1 MAIRRNS
8 FSPFPCGFVEK
19 QRRFIRIIVRC
30 KKSNIFAKHF
40 GRERQMIKEINIINF
55 KSIVDLTLDL
65 GRFNVIIGANGCGKT
80 NILEA
85 IAFAAAAN
93 MRKLDNEFLINRDL
107 RLAKP
112 ELMVNAFEEGSYEM
126 NEGPLKEFSD
136 GVFYVGISEEGK
148 KNRQVAVAH
157 NSFENKWV
165 NMSPYVNR
173 EDYELIKKVQGT
185 GLDEEV
191 MDDNLEVIRRNRPED
206 FYRLIALFQTPKSE
220 INSFLIYH
228 PTEKHLKEVKDSP
241 IFPLGIR
248 GEGLLQYLK
257 DKSQQSEYKGMFES
271 INEGLGMLDWFDGV
285 IVPVDLLNNEYKL
298 SIGDIYLRDSM
309 HFFDQRSTNEGF
321 MFLLF
326 YLTLFNSKD
335 TPPFFSIDNIETA
348 LNPRLCTELIS
359 RLIHTTKEK
368 NKQVIVTTHSP
379 FVLDGLDLSDDE
391 VRLFVARRDI
401 DGHTRIERVIYR
413 EDRNMPLSE
422 LWMSGLIGGLPDN
435 F

>member
-1 MAIRRNS
+1 M
-8 FSPFPCGFVEK
+8 EK
-19 QRRFIRIIVRC
+19 KRRFIRIIVRC
-30 KKSNIFAKHF
+30 KKSNIFAKQF
-40 GRERQMIKEINIINF
+40 GREKQMIKEIIIKNF

-126 NEGPLKEFSD
+126 SEGPLKELSN
-136 GVFYVGISEEGK
+136 GVFYVRISEEGK
-148 KNRQVAVAH
+148 KDRQVAVAY
-157 NSFENKWV
+157 NGFENKWV
-165 NMSPYVNR
+165 NMSPYVNQ

-185 GLDEEV
+185 VLDEEV
-191 MDDNLEVIRRNRPED
+191 MDDNLEAIRKNRPED

-298 SIGDIYLRDSM
+298 SIGDRYLRDSM
-309 HFFDQRSTNEGF
+309 HFFDQSSTNEGF

-335 TPPFFSIDNIETA
+335 TPSFFSIDNIETA
-348 LNPRLCTELIS
+348 LNPRLCTELTS
-359 RLIHTTKEK
+359 RLIDTAKEK
-368 NKQVIVTTHSP
+368 NKQVILTTHSP

-401 DGHTRIERVIYR
+401 DGHTRVERVIYR

>member
-1 MAIRRNS
+1 
-8 FSPFPCGFVEK
+8 
-19 QRRFIRIIVRC
+19 
-30 KKSNIFAKHF
+30 
-40 GRERQMIKEINIINF
+40 MINKINIKNF

-93 MRKLDNEFLINRDL
+93 MRKLDNEFLMNRDL

-126 NEGPLKEFSD
+126 SEGPLKDFSG

-148 KNRQVAVAH
+148 KDRQVAVAH
-157 NSFENKWV
+157 NGFENKWV
-165 NMSPYVNR
+165 NMSPFANQ
-173 EDYELIKKVQGT
+173 EDFELINRVQGT
-185 GLDEEV
+185 DLDKEV
-191 MDDNLEVIRRNRPED
+191 MDNNLESLRKNHPEE
-206 FYRLIALFQTPKSE
+206 FYRLIALFQTPKSD

-241 IFPLGIR
+241 IFPLGIK

-257 DKSQQSEYKGMFES
+257 EKSQQLEYREMFEA

-285 IVPVDLLNNEYKL
+285 TVPIDLLNNEYKL
-298 SIGDIYLRDSM
+298 SIGDRFLRDSM

-348 LNPRLCTELIS
+348 LNPKLCTELTS
-359 RLIHTTKEK
+359 RLVKTAKVM
-368 NKQVIVTTHSP
+368 NKQVVLTTHSP
-379 FVLDGLDLSDDE
+379 FVLDGLDLSDDD

-401 DGHTRIERVIYR
+401 DGHTRIERVTYR

>member
-1 MAIRRNS
+1 
-8 FSPFPCGFVEK
+8 
-19 QRRFIRIIVRC
+19 
-30 KKSNIFAKHF
+30 
-40 GRERQMIKEINIINF
+40 MIKKINIKNF

-93 MRKLDNEFLINRDL
+93 VQKLENEFLINRDL
-107 RLAKP
+107 RITKP
-112 ELMVNAFEEGSYEM
+112 ELMINAFEEGAYKME
-126 NEGPLKEFSD
+126 EGPLKDFSD
-136 GVFYVGISEEGK
+136 GVFYVSMEEDGK
-148 KNRQVAVAH
+148 KNRQIAIAH
-157 NSFENKWV
+157 QPETNSWR
-165 NMSPYVNR
+165 NMSPYGKQ
-173 EDYELIKKVQGT
+173 EDYAFIKSIQGEQM
-185 GLDEEV
+185 DEESLGK
-191 MDDNLEVIRRNRPED
+191 NIQLLQKKHIED
-206 FYRLIALFQTPKSE
+206 FARLIEMFRPFQSD
-220 INSFLIYH
+220 INAFLIYH

-241 IFPLGIR
+241 IYPLGIK

-257 DKSQQSEYKGMFES
+257 DKSQQTEYKEMFEA

-285 IVPVDLLNNEYKL
+285 AVPSDLLNNEYKL
-298 SIGDIYLRDSM
+298 SIGDKYLRDSM

-348 LNPRLCTELIS
+348 LNPRLCTELTS
-359 RLIHTTKEK
+359 RLINTAKGK
-368 NKQVIVTTHSP
+368 DKQVILTTHSP
-379 FVLDGLDLSDDE
+379 YVLDGLDLSDDE

-401 DGHTRIERVIYR
+401 DGHTRLERIMYR

>member
-1 MAIRRNS
+1 MIR
-8 FSPFPCGFVEK
+8 K
-19 QRRFIRIIVRC
+19 
-30 KKSNIFAKHF
+30 
-40 GRERQMIKEINIINF
+40 INIKNF

-93 MRKLDNEFLINRDL
+93 AKKLSNEFLRNRDL
-107 RLAKP
+107 RVTRP
-112 ELMVNAFEEGSYEM
+112 ELMVNAFEEGAY
-126 NEGPLKEFSD
+126 EFSASFMDLSNGIMIFNVEED
-136 GVFYVGISEEGK
+136 GVKERAITLVFNKSQWVDMSLLNYPDLFMFLFEHIAESKDENLDK
-148 KNRQVAVAH
+148 KEDLLKLRAK
-157 NSFENKWV
+157 SPEKFDKF
-165 NMSPYVNR
+165 MSLFNYPQS
-173 EDYELIKKVQGT
+173 D
-185 GLDEEV
+185 LD
-191 MDDNLEVIRRNRPED
+191 
-206 FYRLIALFQTPKSE
+206 
-220 INSFLIYH
+220 SFLIYH

-241 IFPLGIR
+241 IYPLGIK

-257 DKSQQSEYKGMFES
+257 EKSQQTEYKEMFEA
-271 INEGLGMLDWFDGV
+271 IKEGLGMLDWFDGV
-285 IVPVDLLNNEYKL
+285 AVPGDLLNNEYKL
-298 SIGDIYLRDSM
+298 SIGDRYLRDSM

-348 LNPRLCTELIS
+348 LNPRLCTELTS
-359 RLIHTTKEK
+359 RLINTAREK
-368 NKQVIVTTHSP
+368 DKQVILTTHSP
-379 FVLDGLDLSDDE
+379 YVLDGLDLSDDK

-401 DGHTRIERVIYR
+401 DGHTRLERIMYR

>member
-1 MAIRRNS
+1 MIR
-8 FSPFPCGFVEK
+8 K
-19 QRRFIRIIVRC
+19 
-30 KKSNIFAKHF
+30 
-40 GRERQMIKEINIINF
+40 INIKNF

-93 MRKLDNEFLINRDL
+93 AKKLSNEFLMNRDL
-107 RLAKP
+107 RVTRP
-112 ELMVNAFEEGSYEM
+112 ELMVNAFEEGAY
-126 NEGPLKEFSD
+126 EFSASFMDLSNGIMIFNVEED
-136 GVFYVGISEEGK
+136 GVKERAITLVFNKSQWVDMSLLNYPDLFMFLFEHIAESKDENLDK
-148 KNRQVAVAH
+148 KEDLLKLRAK
-157 NSFENKWV
+157 SPEKFDKF
-165 NMSPYVNR
+165 MSLFNYPQS
-173 EDYELIKKVQGT
+173 D
-185 GLDEEV
+185 LD
-191 MDDNLEVIRRNRPED
+191 
-206 FYRLIALFQTPKSE
+206 
-220 INSFLIYH
+220 SFLIYH

-241 IFPLGIR
+241 IYPLGIK

-257 DKSQQSEYKGMFES
+257 EKSQQTEYKEMFEA
-271 INEGLGMLDWFDGV
+271 IKEGLGMLDWFDGV
-285 IVPVDLLNNEYKL
+285 AVPGDLLNNEYKL
-298 SIGDIYLRDSM
+298 SIGDRYLRDSM

-348 LNPRLCTELIS
+348 LNPRLCTELTS
-359 RLIHTTKEK
+359 RLINTAREK
-368 NKQVIVTTHSP
+368 DKQVILTTHSP
-379 FVLDGLDLSDDE
+379 YVLDGLDLSDDK

-401 DGHTRIERVIYR
+401 DGHTRLERIMYR

>member
-1 MAIRRNS
+1 
-8 FSPFPCGFVEK
+8 
-19 QRRFIRIIVRC
+19 
-30 KKSNIFAKHF
+30 
-40 GRERQMIKEINIINF
+40 MIKEIIIKNF

-126 NEGPLKEFSD
+126 SEGPLKELSN
-136 GVFYVGISEEGK
+136 GVFYVRISEEGK
-148 KNRQVAVAH
+148 KDRQVAVAY
-157 NSFENKWV
+157 NGFENKWV
-165 NMSPYVNR
+165 NMSPYVNQ

-185 GLDEEV
+185 VLDEEV
-191 MDDNLEVIRRNRPED
+191 MDDNLEAIRKNRPED

-298 SIGDIYLRDSM
+298 SIGDRYLRDSM
-309 HFFDQRSTNEGF
+309 HFFDQSSTNEGF

-335 TPPFFSIDNIETA
+335 TPSFFSIDNIETA
-348 LNPRLCTELIS
+348 LNPRLCTELTS
-359 RLIHTTKEK
+359 RLIDTAKEK
-368 NKQVIVTTHSP
+368 NKQVILTTHSP

-401 DGHTRIERVIYR
+401 DGHTRVERVIYR

>member
-1 MAIRRNS
+1 ME
-8 FSPFPCGFVEK
+8 FSPSSCGLMEK
-19 QRRFIRIIVRC
+19 QRRLIRIIVRY
-30 KKSNIFAKHF
+30 KKSNIFAKQF
-40 GRERQMIKEINIINF
+40 GRERQMIKEINIKNF

-112 ELMVNAFEEGSYEM
+112 ELMVNAFEEGSYEIS
-126 NEGPLKEFSD
+126 EGPLKELSN
-136 GVFYVGISEEGK
+136 GVFYVRISEEGK
-148 KNRQVAVAH
+148 KDRQVAVAY
-157 NSFENKWV
+157 NGFENKWV
-165 NMSPYVNR
+165 NMSPYVNQ

-185 GLDEEV
+185 VLDEEV
-191 MDDNLEVIRRNRPED
+191 MDDNLEAIRKNRPED
-206 FYRLIALFQTPKSE
+206 FYRLIALFQTPKSD

-285 IVPVDLLNNEYKL
+285 IVPLDLLNNEYKL
-298 SIGDIYLRDSM
+298 SIGDRYLRDSM

-335 TPPFFSIDNIETA
+335 TPSFFSIDNIETA
-348 LNPRLCTELIS
+348 LNPRLCTELTS
-359 RLIHTTKEK
+359 RLIDTAKEK
-368 NKQVIVTTHSP
+368 NKQVILTTHSP

-401 DGHTRIERVIYR
+401 DGHTRVERVIYR

>member
-1 MAIRRNS
+1 MIR
-8 FSPFPCGFVEK
+8 K
-19 QRRFIRIIVRC
+19 
-30 KKSNIFAKHF
+30 
-40 GRERQMIKEINIINF
+40 INIKNF

-93 MRKLDNEFLINRDL
+93 AKKLSNEFLMNRDL
-107 RLAKP
+107 RVTRP
-112 ELMVNAFEEGSYEM
+112 ELMVNAFEEGAY
-126 NEGPLKEFSD
+126 EFSASFMDLSNGIMIFNVEED
-136 GVFYVGISEEGK
+136 GVKERAITLVFNKSQWVDMSLLNYPDLFMFLFEHIAESKDENLDK
-148 KNRQVAVAH
+148 KEDLLKLRAK
-157 NSFENKWV
+157 SPEKFDKF
-165 NMSPYVNR
+165 MSLFNYPQS
-173 EDYELIKKVQGT
+173 D
-185 GLDEEV
+185 LD
-191 MDDNLEVIRRNRPED
+191 
-206 FYRLIALFQTPKSE
+206 
-220 INSFLIYH
+220 SFLIYH

-241 IFPLGIR
+241 IYPLGIK

-257 DKSQQSEYKGMFES
+257 EKSQQTEYKEMFEA
-271 INEGLGMLDWFDGV
+271 IKEGLGMLDWFDGV
-285 IVPVDLLNNEYKL
+285 AVPGDLLNNEYKL
-298 SIGDIYLRDSM
+298 SIGDRYLRDSM

-335 TPPFFSIDNIETA
+335 TPPFISIDNIETA
-348 LNPRLCTELIS
+348 LNPRLCTELTS
-359 RLIHTTKEK
+359 RLINTAREK
-368 NKQVIVTTHSP
+368 DKQVILTTHSP
-379 FVLDGLDLSDDE
+379 YVLDGLDLSDDK

-401 DGHTRIERVIYR
+401 DGHTRLERIMYR

>member
-1 MAIRRNS
+1 
-8 FSPFPCGFVEK
+8 
-19 QRRFIRIIVRC
+19 
-30 KKSNIFAKHF
+30 
-40 GRERQMIKEINIINF
+40 MIKEIIIKNF

-126 NEGPLKEFSD
+126 SEGPLKELSN

-148 KNRQVAVAH
+148 KDRQVAVAY
-157 NSFENKWV
+157 NGFENKWV
-165 NMSPYVNR
+165 NMSPYVNQ

-185 GLDEEV
+185 VLDEEV
-191 MDDNLEVIRRNRPED
+191 MDDNLEAIRKNRPED

-298 SIGDIYLRDSM
+298 SIGDRYLRDSM
-309 HFFDQRSTNEGF
+309 HFFDQSSTNEGF

-335 TPPFFSIDNIETA
+335 TPSFFSIDNIETA
-348 LNPRLCTELIS
+348 LNPRLCTELTS
-359 RLIHTTKEK
+359 RLIDTAKEK
-368 NKQVIVTTHSP
+368 NKQVILTTHSP
-379 FVLDGLDLSDDE
+379 FVLDGLDLSDDQ

>member
-1 MAIRRNS
+1 ME
-8 FSPFPCGFVEK
+8 FSPSSCGLMEK
-19 QRRFIRIIVRC
+19 QRRLIRIIVRY
-30 KKSNIFAKHF
+30 KKSNIFAKQF
-40 GRERQMIKEINIINF
+40 GRERQMIKEINIKNF

-85 IAFAAAAN
+85 VAFAAAAN

-126 NEGPLKEFSD
+126 SEGPLKEFSN

-148 KNRQVAVAH
+148 KDRQVAVAY
-157 NSFENKWV
+157 NGFENKWA
-165 NMSPYVNR
+165 NMSPYVNQ

-185 GLDEEV
+185 VLDEEV
-191 MDDNLEVIRRNRPED
+191 MGDNLEVIRKNRPED

-257 DKSQQSEYKGMFES
+257 DKSQQTDYKGMFES

-285 IVPVDLLNNEYKL
+285 VVPGDLLNNEYKL
-298 SIGDIYLRDSM
+298 SIGDRYLRDSM

-348 LNPRLCTELIS
+348 LNPRLCTELTS
-359 RLIHTTKEK
+359 RLIHTAKEK
-368 NKQVIVTTHSP
+368 NKQVILTTHSP
-379 FVLDGLDLSDDE
+379 FVLDGLDLSDDQ

>member
-1 MAIRRNS
+1 MIR
-8 FSPFPCGFVEK
+8 
-19 QRRFIRIIVRC
+19 
-30 KKSNIFAKHF
+30 
-40 GRERQMIKEINIINF
+40 EINVKNF

-93 MRKLDNEFLINRDL
+93 TNKLDDEFLINRDL

-126 NEGPLKEFSD
+126 SEGPLKEFSD

-148 KNRQVAVAH
+148 KDRQVAVAH
-157 NSFENKWV
+157 NGFENKWV

-173 EDYELIKKVQGT
+173 EDYELIKRVQGT

-298 SIGDIYLRDSM
+298 SIGDRYLRDSM

-335 TPPFFSIDNIETA
+335 TPSFFSIDNIETA
-348 LNPRLCTELIS
+348 LNPRLCTELTS
-359 RLIHTTKEK
+359 RLIDTAKEK
-368 NKQVIVTTHSP
+368 NKQVVLTTHSP

>member
-1 MAIRRNS
+1 M
-8 FSPFPCGFVEK
+8 EK

-40 GRERQMIKEINIINF
+40 GRERQMIKEINIKNF

-185 GLDEEV
+185 DLDEEV

-257 DKSQQSEYKGMFES
+257 DKSQQTDYKGMFES

-298 SIGDIYLRDSM
+298 SIGDRYLRDSM

-348 LNPRLCTELIS
+348 LNPRLCTELTS
-359 RLIHTTKEK
+359 RLIDTAKEK
-368 NKQVIVTTHSP
+368 NKQVILTTHSP

>member
-1 MAIRRNS
+1 MIR
-8 FSPFPCGFVEK
+8 
-19 QRRFIRIIVRC
+19 
-30 KKSNIFAKHF
+30 
-40 GRERQMIKEINIINF
+40 EINVKNF

-93 MRKLDNEFLINRDL
+93 TNKLDDEFLINRDL
-107 RLAKP
+107 RLAKL

-126 NEGPLKEFSD
+126 SEGPLKEFSD

-148 KNRQVAVAH
+148 KDRQVAVAH
-157 NSFENKWV
+157 NGFENKWV

-173 EDYELIKKVQGT
+173 EDYELIKRVQGT

-298 SIGDIYLRDSM
+298 SIGDRYLRDSM

-335 TPPFFSIDNIETA
+335 TPSFFSIDNIETA
-348 LNPRLCTELIS
+348 LNPRLCTELTS
-359 RLIHTTKEK
+359 RLIDTAKEK
-368 NKQVIVTTHSP
+368 NKQVILTTHSP
-379 FVLDGLDLSDDE
+379 FVLDGLDLSEDE

>member
-1 MAIRRNS
+1 MIR
-8 FSPFPCGFVEK
+8 
-19 QRRFIRIIVRC
+19 
-30 KKSNIFAKHF
+30 
-40 GRERQMIKEINIINF
+40 EINIKNF

-93 MRKLDNEFLINRDL
+93 AKKLSNEFLMNRDL
-107 RLAKP
+107 RVTKP
-112 ELMVNAFEEGSYEM
+112 ELMVNAFEEGAY
-126 NEGPLKEFSD
+126 EFSASFMDLSNGIMIFNVKED
-136 GVFYVGISEEGK
+136 GVKERVITLVFNKSQWVDMSLLNYPDLFMFLFEHVAELKDKNLDTKEELLK
-148 KNRQVAVAH
+148 LRAK
-157 NSFENKWV
+157 
-165 NMSPYVNR
+165 SPEKFDMFMNLF
-173 EDYELIKKVQGT
+173 DYPQS
-185 GLDEEV
+185 D
-191 MDDNLEVIRRNRPED
+191 MD
-206 FYRLIALFQTPKSE
+206 
-220 INSFLIYH
+220 SFLVYH
-228 PTEKHLKEVKDSP
+228 PDEKHLKEVKDSP
-241 IFPLGIR
+241 IYPLGIK

-257 DKSQQSEYKGMFES
+257 EKSQQTEYKDMFET

-285 IVPVDLLNNEYKL
+285 AVPGDLLNNEYKL
-298 SIGDIYLRDSM
+298 SIGDRYLRDSM

-348 LNPRLCTELIS
+348 LNPRLCTELTS
-359 RLIHTTKEK
+359 RLIHTSKEK
-368 NKQVIVTTHSP
+368 EKQVILTTHSP
-379 FVLDGLDLSDDE
+379 YVLDGLDLSDDE

-401 DGHTRIERVIYR
+401 DGHTRLERIMYR

>member
-1 MAIRRNS
+1 
-8 FSPFPCGFVEK
+8 
-19 QRRFIRIIVRC
+19 
-30 KKSNIFAKHF
+30 
-40 GRERQMIKEINIINF
+40 MIKEINIKNF

-126 NEGPLKEFSD
+126 SEGPLKELSN
-136 GVFYVGISEEGK
+136 GVFYVRISEEGK
-148 KNRQVAVAH
+148 KDRQVAVAY
-157 NSFENKWV
+157 NGFENKWV
-165 NMSPYVNR
+165 NMSPYVNQ

-185 GLDEEV
+185 VLDEEV
-191 MDDNLEVIRRNRPED
+191 MDDNLEAIRKNRPED

-298 SIGDIYLRDSM
+298 SIGDRYLRDSM

-335 TPPFFSIDNIETA
+335 TPSFFSIDNIETA
-348 LNPRLCTELIS
+348 LNPRLCTELTS
-359 RLIHTTKEK
+359 RLIDTAKEK
-368 NKQVIVTTHSP
+368 NKQVILTTHSP

-401 DGHTRIERVIYR
+401 DGHTRVERVIYR

>member
-1 MAIRRNS
+1 MLR
-8 FSPFPCGFVEK
+8 
-19 QRRFIRIIVRC
+19 
-30 KKSNIFAKHF
+30 
-40 GRERQMIKEINIINF
+40 NIIIKNY

-93 MRKLDNEFLINRDL
+93 MKKLDNEFLINRDL
-107 RLAKP
+107 RLTKP
-112 ELMVNAFEEGSYEM
+112 ELMVNAFEEGAYEM
-126 NEGPLKEFSD
+126 EEGPLKDFSD
-136 GVFYVGISEEGK
+136 GAFYVLIGEDGK
-148 KNRQVAVAH
+148 KNRQIVIAH
-157 NSFENKWV
+157 QPETNTWH
-165 NMSPYVNR
+165 NMSAYANQ
-173 EDYELIKKVQGT
+173 ENYAFLNSIQGAE
-185 GLDEEV
+185 LDEESLKNNIQV
-191 MDDNLEVIRRNRPED
+191 LQKNHPEE
-206 FYRLIALFQTPKSE
+206 FARLIELFRPVQSD
-220 INSFLIYH
+220 INTFLIFH

-257 DKSQQSEYKGMFES
+257 DKSLQTDYKEMFES

-285 IVPVDLLNNEYKL
+285 AVPGDLLSNEYKL
-298 SIGDIYLRDSM
+298 SIGDKYLRDSM

-348 LNPRLCTELIS
+348 LNPRLCTELTS
-359 RLIHTTKEK
+359 RLINTAKEK
-368 NKQVIVTTHSP
+368 DKQVIMTTHSP

-401 DGHTRIERVIYR
+401 DGHTRLERIMYR

>member
-1 MAIRRNS
+1 
-8 FSPFPCGFVEK
+8 
-19 QRRFIRIIVRC
+19 
-30 KKSNIFAKHF
+30 
-40 GRERQMIKEINIINF
+40 MIKEINIKNF

-185 GLDEEV
+185 DLDEEV

-257 DKSQQSEYKGMFES
+257 DKSQQTDYKGMFES

-298 SIGDIYLRDSM
+298 SIGDRYLRDSM

-348 LNPRLCTELIS
+348 LNPRLCTELTS
-359 RLIHTTKEK
+359 RLIDTAKEK
-368 NKQVIVTTHSP
+368 NKQVILTTHSP